1 MTKVRTVIPVNA
13 KPGVSI
19 IQVSHPKSGNPT
31 RVVVPKN
38 AIPGQMVELELP
50 DEGALLQSR
59 GRNSPL
65 TTPNEKRGAP
75 SRSASSAS
83 ADSKRS
89 DVLRATGPPVQNS
102 INSNVVTKPLAKED
116 EPLIGKPSNGS
127 QQSRFCPCAGE
138 RGILCCF

>member
-38 AIPGQMVELELP
+38 AIPGQMVELDLP
-50 DEGALLQSR
+50 DEGGILQSR

-65 TTPNEKRGAP
+65 STPNEKRGAP

-83 ADSKRS
+83 ADSKRG
-89 DVLRATGPPVQNS
+89 DFRASGAPGQNS
-102 INSNVVTKPLAKED
+102 IPTNVVTSPVAKED
-116 EPLIGKPSNGS
+116 DPLIGKVSNSS
-127 QQSRFCPCAGE
+127 QSSRLCPCFGG